1 METINKQALRDLRE
15 AGMERDQAEAV
26 ASHIPDWT
34 QFATKDDIRAIQLSI
49 REIQVATRNDIREL
63 QVTTQNDIRELQV
76 TTQNDIRELRVT
88 TQNDIRELRAELKLE
103 LGHMEKRLIRWIV
116 LLLVV
121 PVLLTLASGVINQF
135 F

>member
-49 REIQVATRNDIREL
+49 REIQVAT
-63 QVTTQNDIRELQV
+63 
-76 TTQNDIRELRVT
+76 
-88 TQNDIRELRAELKLE
+88 QNDIRELRAELKLE

>member
-34 QFATKDDIRAIQLSI
+34 QFATKDDIRVIHLS
-49 REIQVATRNDIREL
+49 
-63 QVTTQNDIRELQV
+63 
-76 TTQNDIRELRVT
+76 
-88 TQNDIRELRAELKLE
+88 IRELRAELKLE